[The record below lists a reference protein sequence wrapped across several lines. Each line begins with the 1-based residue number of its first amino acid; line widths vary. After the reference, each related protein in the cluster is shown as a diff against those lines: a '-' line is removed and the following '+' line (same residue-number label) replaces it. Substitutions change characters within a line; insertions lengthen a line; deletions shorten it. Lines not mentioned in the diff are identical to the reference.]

1 MSVNANVFIYTT
13 TFCAYC
19 VRAKGLLGK
28 KKVAY
33 TEVDVSDRD
42 DLRAWLVKRS
52 GQRTVPQIF
61 INGVSVGGFTDIAAL
76 DRQGKLDVMLAEPPD
91 VDAEPLPQ

>member
-13 TFCAYC
+13 SFCVYC
-19 VRAKGLLGK
+19 VRAKRFLGQ

-33 TEVDVSDRD
+33 TEVDVSDRG
-42 DLRAWLVKRS
+42 DLRAWLLKSS

-76 DRQGKLDVMLAEPPD
+76 DSQGKLDEMLAEPPD
-91 VDAEPLPQ
+91 ADALPLPR